1 MRVRNF
7 LEKCNEE
14 VFIQIKENGCY
25 VNRGLAKSLLTMLND
40 EDGDG
45 YRLDREICEI
55 GSKIYNANYT
65 LGRHVADIVITI

>member
-1 MRVRNF
+1 MRVRDF
-7 LEKCNEE
+7 LGKCNEE
-14 VFIQIKENGCY
+14 VFIQIKENGYY

-55 GSKIYNANYT
+55 GSQVYNACYT
-65 LGRHVADIVITI
+65 LGKQVADIVITI